1 MKLTT
6 HFHLILRLRSVELYL
21 HSPIHLCGVV
31 LKHRKRDNF
40 AFTFYYVNYVGEEEV
55 EGV

>member
-1 MKLTT
+1 VKLTT